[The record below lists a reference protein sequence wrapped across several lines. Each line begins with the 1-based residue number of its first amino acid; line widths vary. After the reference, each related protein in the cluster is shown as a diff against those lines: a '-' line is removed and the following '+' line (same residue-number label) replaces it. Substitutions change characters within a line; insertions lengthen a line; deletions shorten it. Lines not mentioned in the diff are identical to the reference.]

1 MNYEND
7 RRTVN
12 IVSQRIN
19 GSPLLGGML
28 IIYKDNRTY
37 TVTIKG
43 YPDCTLF

>member
-19 GSPLLGGML
+19 GFTLFVGML
-28 IIYKDNRTY
+28 IIHKDNRTY
-37 TVTIKG
+37 IVTIKG